1 MKDKQI
7 IATSKTAGNFVN
19 ASSRNERGFAL
30 VAALVI
36 MVVLGVISATVLTFA
51 TAETRMADSDLN
63 RTQTFYAAEAKSE
76 DMNYQINNLFQS
88 TVSPSNTVLNGIA
101 ANTTPAV
108 KTFFDNKG
116 YDFSGSTLS
125 EDPVKAAQFKSI
137 FGANQPFL
145 RIPDGPYYG
154 MSASVKPYVGFATA
168 THRAT
173 GTKVTIKREINS
185 YLIPIF
191 QFSIFS
197 DGDVELDPG
206 AKMWIGGRV
215 HANGNIY
222 ALQKL
227 LFTGNITTAGELVR
241 DVKRSGLVN
250 PSKTET
256 KDVKMRIAGPA
267 CPGDPKVCTVVI
279 AADSNALGGSVDLG
293 PKFSSTAGPGY
304 YPGSPVGTLTSKK
317 VSSVPWRNAS
327 LMPPTKDND
336 FGHFNNQLLTNSN
349 FNILPLKLPLGV
361 ENVSPV
367 ELIKRRFPAVDSLYA
382 TIAEARYDTKAKVR
396 ILIDDEDI
404 AGDNEAGIPAGK
416 GLKLSDFVPS
426 ELCTQPCSAMRRF
439 NEDGSYDNSIIGLLQ
454 KTDTAI
460 PQSAQT
466 VRGVKR
472 TPQKVGNN
480 FIPAGSGIKGRILIE
495 VVKSCSTPPCPAV
508 DVTQAILSMGVTV
521 GEPNAIVRL
530 QEPLWAVF
538 MQNSL
543 DRNNLTDANLD
554 RGATLYNIQQE
565 LINKGWELDGEVEK
579 LIKSDFNELGFIT
592 RLPLSSKYPD
602 NTKPS
607 LNEDKS
613 TTIPVREYVSAPF
626 PTLPVLPAH
635 LAAGAGVNL
644 NAIVPINVYNVR
656 EGWINDAR
664 NQHFAYKR
672 GVTSVVDINMYNLR
686 RWLDGR
692 FDKNLLSAT
701 TNEGA
706 RGVNIGSDRGYVIY
720 VSDRRGDR
728 VKEEKISLSLGGG
741 QKKSTNGNVDNE
753 DVLFPPVS
761 PATPDSVLVPP
772 SEAGALSPEDVIVD
786 SILTGDVATGGKN
799 TGVLQKDLIELPDTL
814 VTVAAPWDTDF
825 PIPHPYVEGFEKR
838 LTRAIKIAAWH
849 NDGSDQQ
856 LPASVFPDK
865 ENYFR
870 RSVRLSNGEKLA
882 TICTSKTIDGVLTY
896 DCGANLSP
904 TKGITVASENMVY
917 IAGSYNTTGIGTYK
931 SPNLNNGDYLGV
943 QVPASIICDAF
954 FPLSKTWFDANSMM
968 YPEGLGLNANP
979 DIGNDLYRVADTTKD
994 SKKATAVRAA
1004 IMFGN
1009 TLSATKRV
1017 VANAAARS
1025 SDGIISSGG
1034 MHNAPRFL
1042 EQWNDGNFYTWSFSG
1057 SMVTLFNSTQAF
1069 APWTSSAVIY
1079 QPPTRNWSYDDTL
1092 TNPNK
1097 LPPGTPFFQYVQSSG
1112 FQQVIE
1118 KQ

>member
-1 MKDKQI
+1 MKDKQ
-7 IATSKTAGNFVN
+7 ANVVLFKADNSANF
-19 ASSRNERGFAL
+19 SSIHDERGFAL

-36 MVVLGVISATVLTFA
+36 LVVLGVISATVLTFA
-51 TAETRMADSDLN
+51 SAEARMADSDLN

-88 TVSPSNTVLNGIA
+88 TVSPSASVLNGIA
-101 ANTTPAV
+101 SNTTPAV
-108 KTFFDNKG
+108 KTFFEDKG

-125 EDPVKAAQFKSI
+125 EDPVMAAQFRSI

-173 GTKVTIKREINS
+173 GTKVTIKRQINS

-206 AKMWIGGRV
+206 VKMSVGGRV

-222 ALQKL
+222 AMQKL

-241 DVKRSGLVN
+241 DVKRSGIAN
-250 PSKTET
+250 PTGADN
-256 KDVKMRIAGPA
+256 KDVKMKIAGPA
-267 CPGDPKVCTVVI
+267 CPGNPPATPKVCTVTI
-279 AADSNALGGSVDLG
+279 GADSGALGGSVDLG
-293 PKFSSTAGPGY
+293 PKFSNTEGPGY
-304 YPGSPVGTLTSKK
+304 FPGSPAGALTNKTVGT
-317 VSSVPWRNAS
+317 VPWKTAS

-336 FGHFNNQLLTNSN
+336 IGRFNNQLLTNSN
-349 FNILPLKLPLGV
+349 YNIQPLKLPLGV

-367 ELIKRRFPAVDSLYA
+367 ELIKRRFPAVDKFYA

-396 ILIDDEDI
+396 ILIDDEVI
-404 AGDNEAGIPAGK
+404 PGLNEAGIPTNK
-416 GLKLSDFVPS
+416 GVKLSDFVPS
-426 ELCTQPCSAMRRF
+426 ELCANPCSTMRRIK
-439 NEDGSYDNSIIGLLQ
+439 EDGGYQDSTTARLRQ
-454 KTDTAI
+454 KTPLLVEQI
-460 PQSAQT
+460 AQT
-466 VRGVKR
+466 VRGVKIA
-472 TPQKVGNN
+472 GGWGGLNW
-480 FIPAGSGIKGRILIE
+480 IPGGSGIKGRILIE
-495 VVKSCSTPPCPAV
+495 VVPPCPATPCAAPV

-530 QEPLWAVF
+530 QQPLWAAF

-543 DRNNLTDANLD
+543 DRTNISNVSK
-554 RGATLYNIQQE
+554 GATLYNIQQE
-565 LINKGWELDGEVEK
+565 TLNRGWEVDGEVSTISRVE
-579 LIKSDFNELGFIT
+579 FNDLGFIT
-592 RLPLSSKYPD
+592 KLPLSSQY
-602 NTKPS
+602 TSGVS
-607 LNEDKS
+607 LNEDA
-613 TTIPVREYVSAPF
+613 TAYPVRDTAPPAF
-626 PTLPVLPAH
+626 PNLPVASYP
-635 LAAGAGVNL
+635 VDL

-656 EGWINDAR
+656 EGWINDAHDQR
-664 NQHFAYKR
+664 KAYKR
-672 GVTSVVDINMYNLR
+672 GVTSVIDLNMYNLR
-686 RWLDGR
+686 RWLDGK
-692 FDKNLLSAT
+692 FDATLLAGTIGASAKST
-701 TNEGA
+701 
-706 RGVNIGSDRGYVIY
+706 NIGSDRGYVIY
-720 VSDRRGDR
+720 VSDRRGDNP
-728 VKEEKISLSLGGG
+728 KDENISPSLGGG
-741 QKKSTNGNVDNE
+741 VKRTTNGNVDNE
-753 DVLFPPVS
+753 DVLFPPVA
-761 PATPDSVLVPP
+761 PAAPDNLLVPAA
-772 SEAGALSPEDVIVD
+772 EVGAVSPEDVIVD
-786 SILTGDVATGGKN
+786 SVLTGDANGN
-799 TGVLQKDLIELPDTL
+799 TNFLQKDSVELPDTL
-814 VTVAAPWDTDF
+814 VTVAAPWDADF
-825 PIPHPYVEGFEKR
+825 PIEHPYPSDAFEKR
-838 LTRAIKIAAWH
+838 LTRAIKIASWH
-849 NDGSDQQ
+849 NDGSNQQ
-856 LPASVFPDK
+856 LPAPFPQTN

-882 TICTSKTIDGVLTY
+882 TICTSTTTSSIVTY
-896 DCGANLSP
+896 DCGTNLSP
-904 TKGITVASENMVY
+904 TKGITIASENMVY
-917 IAGSYNTTGIGTYK
+917 IAGNYNTTGIGGFK
-931 SPNLNNGDYLGV
+931 APNLNTGNTADYLGV

-968 YPEGLGLNANP
+968 YPEGFGLNANP
-979 DIGNDLYRVADTTKD
+979 AIGNDLYRIADNTTD

-1009 TLSATKRV
+1009 TLSAKQAA
-1017 VANAAARS
+1017 ANSAARS
-1025 SDGIISSGG
+1025 TSGTISSGG

-1042 EQWNDGNFYTWSFSG
+1042 EQWNDGGYYTWSFSG
-1057 SMVTLFNSTQAF
+1057 SLVTLFNSTQAF